1 MLRKESPGVL
11 PGVAG
16 TWRRRIAK
24 IVGATVVAVGAVAGA
39 SAATQTTAPANGCPP
54 TIEGTL
60 VVGKTVGAGNGCWVN
75 TPTSY
80 TYKWLRCDQNGANCT
95 PISGATSQQYTISSS
110 DVGHTL
116 IVLVTATNAAG
127 STGPVN
133 SKPSDIVSAAAPPQ
147 FKTQVTITGKTE
159 VGEALV
165 AKVGTFTGGIPRKF
179 AFQWS
184 RCSKDGQTCADVSGA
199 TAESYGARTADVGHT
214 MRVKVTASNDY
225 GTATSTSNPSGVIT
239 AIPVPVTVTT
249 TISANR
255 SVTTCCQAVKLT
267 GTVSSQKA
275 GETVVILSREY
286 DDLAAQPVGQAT
298 TDSTGSWTFVVRP
311 SVKTTY
317 TAQIGKAPTAGVTIN
332 VRPRVGFGVNGRR
345 WTVKVSAR
353 DSFAGT
359 LVLLQRRAGYHWITV
374 GRVVL
379 NLASVGHFTVRAHHH
394 RWTVRAF
401 VPSSETGP
409 GYMAGTSHTQ
419 RISL

>member
-1 MLRKESPGVL
+1 MLRNPIGRT
-11 PGVAG
+11 GAAAA
-16 TWRRRIAK
+16 WRRRIATL
-24 IVGATVVAVGAVAGA
+24 VGATAVAAVAVAGA
-39 SAATQTTAPANGCPP
+39 SAAITVSAPTNGCPP

-60 VVGKTVGAGNGCWVN
+60 VVGKKVGAGNGCWSN
-75 TPTSY
+75 SPTSY
-80 TYKWLRCDQNGANCT
+80 GYKWLRCDQSGANCT
-95 PISGATSQQYTISSS
+95 PISGATDNDYTISSA

-116 IVLVTATNAAG
+116 IVLVTATNAGG

-133 SKPSDIVSAAAPPQ
+133 SKPSDIVSAAAAPQ
-147 FKTQVTITGKTE
+147 FKTQPTITGKTQ

-165 AKVGTFTGGIPRKF
+165 AKAGTFTGGIPRKF
-179 AFQWS
+179 TFQWQ
-184 RCSKDGQTCADVSGA
+184 RCDKDGKTCANISGA
-199 TAESYGARTADVGHT
+199 TAESYGVRTVDVDHT
-214 MRVKVTASNDY
+214 LRVKVTAGNDY
-225 GTATSTSNPSGVIT
+225 GAASATSSLTNVVT

-275 GETVVILSREY
+275 GDTVVIVAREY
-286 DDLAAQPVGQAT
+286 DDLAAVPVGQAT
-298 TDSTGSWTFVVRP
+298 TDSSGDWTFVVRP
-311 SVKTTY
+311 TVKTTY
-317 TAQIGKAPTAGVTIN
+317 RAQIGTAPTAGVTVS
-332 VRPRVGFGVNGRR
+332 VRPRVGFGVHGRR

-353 DSFAGT
+353 DSFAGS

-379 NLASVGHFTVRAHHH
+379 NLSSIGHFTVRAHHG

-409 GYMAGTSHTQ
+409 GYMAGTSHTL
-419 RISL
+419 RIRV